1 MPITIQPDVIH
12 TLLRAI
18 KNRSKDELRA
28 IDVNHS
34 PAVVLGHL
42 DYLNQQGYLQADF
55 SGDAYADQG
64 PNPLPPTIT
73 LQQAQIT
80 EKGRTLL
87 AEMDA
92 NPPTPKQSSQT
103 TPIQDQD
110 LPFLMKVQ
118 ADAGL
123 PDLYDARDL
132 TVVVYRCM
140 RDLLPTATIER
151 VQEELGVTETLPSA
165 DPALQR
171 QIAELW
177 RDTNPLVAWLSR
189 LRPPFNT
196 SGPLGMTDQRF
207 LQRIEL
213 EGSLPRGVTAET
225 LATAVFAATKRELS
239 DDTVQMLGTV
249 LPGRVQELW
258 HKA

>member
-1 MPITIQPDVIH
+1 MPITIQPDFVH
-12 TLLRAI
+12 TLLRVI
-18 KNRSKDELRA
+18 KDCSKDELSA

-34 PAVVLGHL
+34 PAEVLGHL

-55 SGDAYADQG
+55 SGDAYADKG

-73 LQQAQIT
+73 LKQAQIT

-92 NPPTPKQSSQT
+92 NPPTPEHASQA

-140 RDLLPTATIER
+140 RDLLPAATIER
-151 VQEELGVTETLPSA
+151 VQDELRGTETLPSA
-165 DPALQR
+165 DPALQKE
-171 QIAELW
+171 IAELW

-189 LRPPFNT
+189 LRPPFDT
-196 SGPLGMTDQRF
+196 SGPLGINDERF

-213 EGSLPRGVTAET
+213 EGSLPRGVTSET
-225 LATAVFAATKRELS
+225 LVTAVFAATKRELS
-239 DDTVQMLGTV
+239 EDSVQLLGTV
-249 LPGRVQELW
+249 LPGRIQELW
-258 HKA
+258 RKA